1 MDTIF
6 IDYLQQLE
14 QIRATHPTIYSVWKK
29 YIEMKQERMNLLS
42 IRLNKVV
49 DSCIKKE
56 VEDFSQ
62 EQLLLMYT
70 LQQHIE

>member
-1 MDTIF
+1 MDNIF

-14 QIRATHPTIYSVWKK
+14 QIRTTHPTIYSVWKK
-29 YIEMKQERMNLLS
+29 YIEMKQEQMDLLS

-49 DSCIKKE
+49 DSCIKNE

-70 LQQHIE
+70 LQQHIT